1 MMWLWAVPGGALIAV
16 VVVDVWLTILHPDA
30 EGPVAGAV
38 RRSVWRLSSFAAN
51 RRRRPERT
59 LLVWAGPLLVTG
71 TFLAWIVPLVFGVAL
86 LVWPHLDG
94 YHRVAGYGPTGFA
107 DALYFSAGTLTV
119 LGYGDLTP
127 DTPAQ
132 KLLAVCVAAL
142 GFALFAALATY
153 LIELITGLTVRNRFA
168 LAVHDQVG
176 GSDGVGL
183 TVRSLTAEGVDATR
197 QRCADWAADLRA
209 IDDTVR
215 RYPLVALTYRPRR
228 PDYDL
233 EPALEHVI
241 EATVAALLIARC
253 ATWRGLGPR
262 AEELAYALLRIQDTI
277 ARRYLDDTVLDA
289 NHADADAEQG
299 AAARASAPFDDADQ
313 MLRRLQSRLAAEL
326 GARYDQPA
334 SRDGLVGVVLARSVP
349 FLAGLRGWSAPLVT
363 LRDVDRSETGVGGCG

>member
-59 LLVWAGPLLVTG
+59 LLVWAGPVLVTG
-71 TFLAWIVPLVFGVAL
+71 TFLAWIVPLVVGVAL
-86 LVWPHLDG
+86 VVWPHLDG
-94 YHRVAGYGPTGFA
+94 YHRVAGYGPTGFD

-127 DTPAQ
+127 DTPPQ

-168 LAVHDQVG
+168 LAVHDQVH

-183 TVRSLTAEGVDATR
+183 IVRSLTAEGVDITR

-209 IDDTVR
+209 IEDTVR

-241 EATVAALLIARC
+241 EATVAALLTARC

-262 AEELAYALLRIQDTI
+262 AEELAYALLRTQDTI
-277 ARRYLDDTVLDA
+277 ARRYLDRTVPRTGGGATDPGDT
-289 NHADADAEQG
+289 NPGG
-299 AAARASAPFDDADQ
+299 APSDDADQ

-326 GARYDQPA
+326 GDRYDQQT

-363 LRDVDRSETGVGGCG
+363 LRDVDRSSAGTGRCD

>member
-59 LLVWAGPLLVTG
+59 LLVWAGPVLVTG
-71 TFLAWIVPLVFGVAL
+71 TFLAWIVPLVVGVAL
-86 LVWPHLDG
+86 VVWPHLDG

-132 KLLAVCVAAL
+132 KLLAVCIAAL

-168 LAVHDQVG
+168 LAVHDQVH

-183 TVRSLTAEGVDATR
+183 IVRSLTAEGVDATR

-209 IDDTVR
+209 IEDTVR

-241 EATVAALLIARC
+241 EATVAALLTARC

-262 AEELAYALLRIQDTI
+262 AEELAYALLRAQDTI
-277 ARRYLDDTVLDA
+277 ARRYLDRTVPRTGGDATDPGDT
-289 NHADADAEQG
+289 NHP
-299 AAARASAPFDDADQ
+299 SDDADQ

-326 GARYDQPA
+326 GDRYDQPA
-334 SRDGLVGVVLARSVP
+334 SQDGLVGVVLARSVP

-363 LRDVDRSETGVGGCG
+363 LRDVDRSSAGTGRCD

>member
-1 MMWLWAVPGGALIAV
+1 M
-16 VVVDVWLTILHPDA
+16 
-30 EGPVAGAV
+30 
-38 RRSVWRLSSFAAN
+38 WRLSSFAAN

-59 LLVWAGPLLVTG
+59 LLVWAGPVLVTG
-71 TFLAWIVPLVFGVAL
+71 TFLAWIVPLVVGVAL
-86 LVWPHLDG
+86 VVWPHLDG
-94 YHRVAGYGPTGFA
+94 YHRVAGYGPAGFD

-119 LGYGDLTP
+119 LGFGDLTP

-132 KLLAVCVAAL
+132 KFLAVCVAAL

-168 LAVHDQVG
+168 LAVHDQVR

-183 TVRSLTAEGVDATR
+183 IVRSLTAEGVDATR

-241 EATVAALLIARC
+241 EATVAALLTARC

-262 AEELAYALLRIQDTI
+262 AEELAYALLRAQDTI
-277 ARRYLDDTVLDA
+277 ARRYLDRTVSRTGHGDTDEGAAGEGTVD
-289 NHADADAEQG
+289 QG
-299 AAARASAPFDDADQ
+299 ATGGQGGALSDDADQ

-326 GARYDQPA
+326 GDRYDQPA
-334 SRDGLVGVVLARSVP
+334 SQDGLVGVVLARSVP

-363 LRDVDRSETGVGGCG
+363 LRDVDRSPAGAGRCD